1 MTETEMN
8 VCFEA
13 ALLQRSSSERQGM
26 QDAPGACWS
35 QGRSCSYHQWKFGSM
50 KRHVKVKLVLSQSLN
65 TLLPYELL
73 CALTPAFERA
83 SEV

>member
-1 MTETEMN
+1 MSALKLH
-8 VCFEA
+8 CFSA
-13 ALLQRSSSERQGM
+13 AVQSAKACRMLLVPVG
-26 QDAPGACWS
+26 P

>member
-1 MTETEMN
+1 MTVTEMN

-35 QGRSCSYHQWKFGSM
+35 PREKLLVPSVEIWEYETSC
-50 KRHVKVKLVLSQSLN
+50 
-65 TLLPYELL
+65 
-73 CALTPAFERA
+73 
-83 SEV
+83 